1 MDAMGASP
9 ERPMRRNPWSR
20 RIAAAAAL
28 LLAGAVDAADERL
41 ARSRTIVAGFQQ
53 ALQGELQAALAEGGP
68 VRAID
73 VCREV
78 APAIAA
84 RASAESGA
92 DVGRTALRV
101 RNPDNAPDADAARVL
116 ERFRAEVAAGA
127 GAAPEHY
134 RVREDGSARYM
145 RAIVLNPPCATCH
158 GASLA
163 PAVVEALREHYP
175 EDRATGFEVGELR
188 GAFVIDWPAEE
199 SAP

>member
-1 MDAMGASP
+1 
-9 ERPMRRNPWSR
+9 MRWNRWGRWS
-20 RIAAAAAL
+20 AAAAAL

-53 ALQGELQAALAEGGP
+53 ALQSELQAALAGGP

-78 APAIAA
+78 APAIAD

-101 RNPDNAPDADAARVL
+101 RNPDNAPDADAIRVL
-116 ERFRAEVAAGA
+116 ERFRTEVAA

-134 RVREDGSARYM
+134 RVHEDGSARYM
-145 RAIVLNPPCATCH
+145 RAIVLNPPCAICH
-158 GASLA
+158 GTRLA
-163 PAVVEALREHYP
+163 PSVVEALAEHYP

-199 SAP
+199 TTP